1 MNFKDIGPF
10 WCLSETYTVTE
21 AAALLALVNPLS
33 IDPSGEYF
41 RDIETG
47 LTDSNGITDVKAAET
62 MLIRAINANSLKA
75 CRIYD
80 AEPKYIEGID
90 IFYQRSYWGKEDV
103 KCITGSI
110 GKQYVIRVVPNWSKT
125 TVHRDDLV
133 AWLKSRG
140 LRSGFFFSDDHHV
153 PACQSTPAPA
163 ADSALLEK
171 VQQLE
176 AQNAVLMQQ
185 VAALERQL
193 EQASATP
200 EKRRWP
206 WGNHTTPELEILREI
221 APLFWADGKIEDETD
236 VPTNEEFAAKLI
248 EHDLPK
254 HKANSLASMFRP
266 SDMPTGRRRKG

>member
-1 MNFKDIGPF
+1 MEQPEFPEWTLYCHGIKRFTADEATSMLCGLNPMSDYLP
-10 WCLSETYTVTE
+10 SEYQY
-21 AAALLALVNPLS
+21 
-33 IDPSGEYF
+33 EY
-41 RDIETG
+41 
-47 LTDSNGITDVKAAET
+47 
-62 MLIRAINANSLKA
+62 MAINAA
-75 CRIYD
+75 IHH
-80 AEPKYIEGID
+80 AIEDEDLIPT
-90 IFYQRSYWGKEDV
+90 GKKGRGDQDTFDREELRAWAKSV
-103 KCITGSI
+103 GY
-110 GKQYVIRVVPNWSKT
+110 GWPLPPLPN
-125 TVHRDDLV
+125 R
-133 AWLKSRG
+133 
-140 LRSGFFFSDDHHV
+140 
-153 PACQSTPAPA
+153 QSTPAPA
-163 ADSALLEK
+163 ADGALLEK

-176 AQNAVLMQQ
+176 AQNAALVQQ

-200 EKRRWP
+200 EERRWP